1 MDAHAIDH
9 ANLHI
14 PSDGIETAL
23 EFYRDAL
30 GFHIERLDQFHAG
43 ETPFFAVRVTPK
55 SAIHLWPDPDFEP
68 PSGEGYDH
76 LAIHLA
82 ESLGA
87 IRETVQT
94 AEITIEDERSVLGAA
109 GEATSIYVRDPF
121 GYLLELKAD
130 HA

>member
-1 MDAHAIDH
+1 MDVHAIDH

-14 PSDGIETAL
+14 PADGVDDAL
-23 EFYRDAL
+23 AFYRDDL
-30 GFHIERLDQFHAG
+30 GFEIDRLDQFQAG
-43 ETPFFAVRVTPK
+43 ETPFFAVRLTPH
-55 SAIHLWPDPDFEP
+55 SVIHLWPDPAFEA

-82 ESLGA
+82 ESLEE
-87 IRETVQT
+87 IRETVEN
-94 AEITIEDERSVLGAA
+94 AAITIEDERTVLGAA

-130 HA
+130 HP